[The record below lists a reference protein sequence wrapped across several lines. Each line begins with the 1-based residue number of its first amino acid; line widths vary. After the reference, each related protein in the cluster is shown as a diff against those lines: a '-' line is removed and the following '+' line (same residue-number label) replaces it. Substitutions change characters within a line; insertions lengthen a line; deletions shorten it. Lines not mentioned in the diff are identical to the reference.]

1 MKNAP
6 VNSQNVSAQRK
17 AVPESGF
24 QPVSPA
30 VWRHG
35 NTAFLQYRDHS
46 PADVLK
52 RAMLRTDSAVAP
64 HFGDSVSDFQHPVQY
79 VSSPV
84 SEKHNVPGGKSPG
97 IFHRFE
103 NYGVPS
109 SAYER
114 QHADSFHRNRDT
126 TSLTEHP
133 QDLREK
139 QIVVYHEFFHN
150 ISGSAECAEASA
162 GHKFTKKSYICPV
175 SLPDSA
181 RRRTDSERFMTDT
194 IRYENKGRIRIA

>member
-1 MKNAP
+1 MPERRETRPSKTERSGINMENAP
-6 VNSQNVSAQRK
+6 ENSQNVPAQRET
-17 AVPESGF
+17 VPESGF
-24 QPVSPA
+24 QPVSLA
-30 VWRHG
+30 VRRHG
-35 NTAFLQYRDHS
+35 NTAFLQYRDRS

-52 RAMLRTDSAVAP
+52 RAMLRTHSAVSP
-64 HFGDSVSDFQHPVQY
+64 YFSDSVPDFQYPVQY
-79 VSSPV
+79 VSSTI
-84 SEKHNVPGGKSPG
+84 SEKYNVPGGKSPG

-103 NYGVPS
+103 DHGVPS

-150 ISGSAECAEASA
+150 ISGSAE
-162 GHKFTKKSYICPV
+162 
-175 SLPDSA
+175 
-181 RRRTDSERFMTDT
+181 
-194 IRYENKGRIRIA
+194 